1 MRYCRPMPRPPHPTR
16 IKSGARRAGAGFDD
30 AVVAT
35 VLDDALAQG
44 ARVCAIAGLQGSGK
58 STLAAQVVALAGSRG
73 LRAATLSIDDVYFGR
88 RERQWLARDIH
99 PLLATRG
106 PPGTHDIDLACEVL
120 DAVRAGRSTRLPR
133 FDKLADRRLPP
144 SRWRA
149 VGPLDLLVFEG
160 WCLRVPAQSD
170 AALRRPANALERDE
184 DPDGVWRRHCNRALA
199 YAYPAL
205 WARLDRLAWLHP
217 PGFDCVPGWR
227 WQQERAACAAR
238 PGRPGMRRAE
248 VERFVRLFERVSRQ
262 AMRTLPGI
270 ADLTLRL
277 DPQRRVDRVVRA
289 TARGRST
296 DKIRRC
302 IPHATSS

>member
-1 MRYCRPMPRPPHPTR
+1 MPRPPHPTR
-16 IKSGARRAGAGFDD
+16 IKSGTRRAGFDD
-30 AVVAT
+30 AGVAA
-35 VLDDALAQG
+35 VLDDALAHG

-58 STLAAQVVALAGSRG
+58 STLAAQVVALAEARG
-73 LRAATLSIDDVYFGR
+73 LRAAALSIDDVYFGR
-88 RERQWLARDIH
+88 RERLRLARDIH

-106 PPGTHDIDLACEVL
+106 PPGTHDVGLACEVL
-120 DAVRAGRSTRLPR
+120 DAVRAGRPTRLPR
-133 FDKLADRRLPP
+133 FDKLTDRRLPP
-144 SRWRA
+144 SRWRT

-160 WCLRVPAQSD
+160 WCLKVPAQSD
-170 AALRRPANALERDE
+170 AALRRPTNALERDE
-184 DPDGVWRRHCNRALA
+184 DPDGVWRRHGNRALA
-199 YAYPAL
+199 DDYPAL

-227 WQQERAACAAR
+227 WQQERAARAAR
-238 PGRPGMRRAE
+238 PGRPGMTRAQ

-262 AMRTLPGI
+262 AMRALPGI

-277 DPQRRVDRVVRA
+277 DRDRRVRRIVRA
-289 TARGRST
+289 TDRGRST

>member
-16 IKSGARRAGAGFDD
+16 IKSGAHRAGDGFEE
-30 AVVAT
+30 AVVAA
-35 VLDDALAQG
+35 VLDDALAHG

-58 STLAAQVVALAGSRG
+58 STLAAQAVALAEARG
-73 LRAATLSIDDVYFGR
+73 LRAAALSIDDVYFGR
-88 RERQWLARDIH
+88 RERLRLARSVH

-106 PPGTHDIDLACEVL
+106 PPGTHDVDLACEVL
-120 DAVRAGRSTRLPR
+120 DAVRTGRPTRLPR

-160 WCLRVPAQSD
+160 WCLKVPAQS
-170 AALRRPANALERDE
+170 APALRRPVNALERDE
-184 DPDGVWRRHCNRALA
+184 DPDSLWRGHCNRALA
-199 YAYPAL
+199 HDYAAL

-227 WQQERAACAAR
+227 WQQERAARAAR
-238 PGRPGMRRAE
+238 PGRTGMSRAE

-270 ADLTLRL
+270 AELTMRL
-277 DPQRRVDRVVRA
+277 DASRRVRRIVGAADRP
-289 TARGRST
+289 RS
-296 DKIRRC
+296 
-302 IPHATSS
+302 PGH